1 MSYQS
6 HADLG
11 GQPGFGAVQPEPEGE
26 LWHEAFEPRA
36 MALTLAMGATGSWN
50 IDQSR
55 SAREIQPGYARLSYY
70 RLWLA
75 ALQQLM
81 AERGQ
86 LLPDEAAAGRLLHP
100 PVPVKR
106 VLAVADVPAALAR
119 GSATARPATRAAR
132 FRPGDAVRTHDQI
145 ADHHTRL
152 PAYARG
158 KCGVVER
165 LHGTHVFADA
175 NAQGLGEQPQWLY
188 SVVFDGVELWGAQAP
203 PGLRVAIDAW
213 EPYLSGHTR
222 LGNPGPGTT
231 SGASTTAD
239 ANTGAAGEPPT
250 THAAG
255 HP

>member
-1 MSYQS
+1 MNYHS

-11 GQPGFGAVQPEPEGE
+11 GQAGFGAVQPEPEGA

-36 MALTLAMGATGSWN
+36 LALTLAMGATGSWN

-55 SAREIQPGYARLSYY
+55 AARETQPDYARLSYH

-81 AERGQ
+81 ADRGQ
-86 LLPDEAAAGRLLHP
+86 LLPDEVAAGRLLHP
-100 PVPVKR
+100 PVPVQR
-106 VLAVADVPAALAR
+106 VLAAADVPAALAR
-119 GSATARPATRAAR
+119 GSATLRPATRAAR
-132 FRPGDAVRTHDQI
+132 FQPGDRVRTHAQI
-145 ADHHTRL
+145 PDHHTRL

-165 LHGTHVFADA
+165 VHGMHVFADA

-188 SVVFDGVELWGAQAP
+188 SVVFDGSTLWGADAQ

-213 EPYLSGHTR
+213 EPYL
-222 LGNPGPGTT
+222 N
-231 SGASTTAD
+231 AD
-239 ANTGAAGEPPT
+239 TGAA
-250 THAAG
+250 A
-255 HP
+255 